1 MTNRE
6 KFAEQILDIA
16 CSNNAI
22 AVDKATLETIACGKS
37 ECKDCLFNVS
47 DVMSCGNKRI
57 KWANS
62 EYVEPPVDW
71 SKVAVDT
78 PILVRDNSFSE
89 WGKRY
94 FAKYENGGVYA
105 WSNGTTSWSGDRCT
119 PWKLAK
125 LPERSSN
132 GEINNQNKRRL
143 RKAKY
148 TDENQ
153 QLIDKLA
160 EYEDLEKQSR
170 LIKLPCKV
178 GDDVYYILGIPNE
191 TPCVIDKCTFELS
204 DINKIGKTLFLTKSE
219 AEAKLKE
226 LRGGKN
232 EERS

>member
-1 MTNRE
+1 MKDSSICRIMGKEYKTMTNRE

-16 CSNNAI
+16 CNGGSI
-22 AVDKATLETIACGKS
+22 AVNKVTSELMRCYGTACK
-37 ECKDCLFNVS
+37 KCLFGSNAS
-47 DVMSCGNKRI
+47 EFCRDLRK

-62 EYVEPPVDW
+62 EYVEPPIDW

-132 GEINNQNKRRL
+132 
-143 RKAKY
+143 
-148 TDENQ
+148 
-153 QLIDKLA
+153 
-160 EYEDLEKQSR
+160 EY
-170 LIKLPCKV
+170 
-178 GDDVYYILGIPNE
+178 
-191 TPCVIDKCTFELS
+191 
-204 DINKIGKTLFLTKSE
+204 
-219 AEAKLKE
+219 
-226 LRGGKN
+226 
-232 EERS
+232 

>member
-16 CSNNAI
+16 CGGSKI
-22 AVDKATLETIACGKS
+22 AVNKATLEPIACHKLACG
-37 ECKDCLFNVS
+37 DCLFNTHG
-47 DVMSCGNKRI
+47 SCYCGDKAD

-62 EYVEPPVDW
+62 EYVEPPIDW

-105 WSNGTTSWSGDRCT
+105 WSNGATSWSGDRCT

-132 GEINNQNKRRL
+132 GEINR
-143 RKAKY
+143 
-148 TDENQ
+148 
-153 QLIDKLA
+153 
-160 EYEDLEKQSR
+160 KQSIVDR
-170 LIKLPCKV
+170 
-178 GDDVYYILGIPNE
+178 
-191 TPCVIDKCTFELS
+191 
-204 DINKIGKTLFLTKSE
+204 
-219 AEAKLKE
+219 
-226 LRGGKN
+226 
-232 EERS
+232 